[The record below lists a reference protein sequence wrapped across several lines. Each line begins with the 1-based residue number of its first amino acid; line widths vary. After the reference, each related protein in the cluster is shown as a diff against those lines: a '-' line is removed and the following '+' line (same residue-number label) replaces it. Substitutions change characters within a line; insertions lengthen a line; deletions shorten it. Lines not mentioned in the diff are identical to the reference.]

1 MHAQSQL
8 SALGHAKHSR
18 PFVKKKKSL
27 DWQTYSRIGKAMKK
41 MQWIPN
47 TILSTHHTFDIL
59 MFIYL
64 LVSKFL
70 YALRALSF
78 QMNTVLKIQ
87 MKIFKEGRWVK
98 RGTFYSTISISS
110 LKPTIKTTQEYLL
123 VVLENFCLEKFLQII
138 FKASVADF
146 VFNKLRALSI
156 VI

>member
-47 TILSTHHTFDIL
+47 AILSTHHTFDIL

-98 RGTFYSTISISS
+98 RGTFNQLSPFQVLNRP
-110 LKPTIKTTQEYLL
+110 LKPLKSICSLL
-123 VVLENFCLEKFLQII
+123 FLRIFVWKSFYKLFSKHLWQILFLINSVLW
-138 FKASVADF
+138 
-146 VFNKLRALSI
+146 AL
-156 VI
+156 